1 MRVREAPRGAR
12 IVRVMA
18 GGRGVLTLSSRRV
31 VLLDRPSQCRVQA
44 PGEVVRGISPVTSV
58 VNWATRL
65 RFGHRRKEA
74 SELLLLR
81 LDLRAR
87 VRAEAS
93 LCLVISVVSLGT

>member
-44 PGEVVRGISPVTSV
+44 PGEVVRGISLVTSV
-58 VNWATRL
+58 ASWVTR
-65 RFGHRRKEA
+65 FQFARRRVGVRK
-74 SELLLLR
+74 LLLLQ
-81 LDLRAR
+81 LDRRVR
-87 VRAEAS
+87 VRAGVS
-93 LCLVISVVSLGT
+93 PCLVISVDSLGT